1 LKKSRRGCRIPAGLF
16 DHCEGGRIR
25 LHRFDPEA
33 FALKQRHYTERFV
46 MSIRLPTNRLA
57 GLAAIATMPGIGLVM
72 SLNAA
77 SAVPVQASEGA
88 APKVGPTAG
97 NALEAE
103 QDIARAMR
111 DNDGAV
117 LERMLADDWIVIATT
132 GGVAEGK
139 STFPDGIKSGYLTRK
154 TFELS
159 EPRVRLYGNVALIT
173 TKVKLSGIFKGK
185 SFDVMER
192 QTDVLHWE
200 HGGWK
205 SVLTHETKISP

>member
-1 LKKSRRGCRIPAGLF
+1 MRV
-16 DHCEGGRIR
+16 H
-25 LHRFDPEA
+25 
-33 FALKQRHYTERFV
+33 
-46 MSIRLPTNRLA
+46 LPTNRLA
-57 GLAAIATMPGIGLVM
+57 GLAAIATVPGIALVL

-77 SAVPVQASEGA
+77 SAVPLPASDGA
-88 APKVGPTAG
+88 APKAGPTTE
-97 NALEAE
+97 NALAAE

-111 DNDGAV
+111 DNDGAA
-117 LERMLADDWIVIATT
+117 LERMLADDWIAIATT

-173 TKVKLSGIFKGK
+173 TKVKLSGVFKGK
-185 SFDVMER
+185 PFDVVER

-205 SVLTHETKISP
+205 SVLTHETKISS